1 MFSQSIKKLF
11 IKKKYFTQQIKMIQ
25 KIQIYKDIKYERK
38 KLSCYKL
45 KLKNLK
51 KICKK
56 LLKIIILMILAICTD
71 TKN

>member
-1 MFSQSIKKLF
+1 MV
-11 IKKKYFTQQIKMIQ
+11 Q
-25 KIQIYKDIKYERK
+25 KIQIYKEIKYKRK

-71 TKN
+71 NKN